1 MMIRIRRPLATTP
14 GKPLP
19 SKKKAGSTTPKTKE
33 ATLAGQVEKQQ
44 ASAPGNVLPV
54 NAKAPPKVDKKH
66 KESASAME
74 TKKRQVSG
82 PDKGLP
88 ANKKPGSPIPKQTK
102 EPPIEWEIDE
112 ETARRWRDNH
122 EAVKA
127 MPYYEEV
134 HAFNKA
140 VRERGV
146 RFVVRPKKPA
156 AD

>member
-19 SKKKAGSTTPKTKE
+19 SKKKAGSTTPKTK
-33 ATLAGQVEKQQ
+33 
-44 ASAPGNVLPV
+44 
-54 NAKAPPKVDKKH
+54 KVDKKH